1 MYISVLSVIIVN
13 FNKLFVYKKLIYFYE
28 IITIFIVLSVKN

>member
-1 MYISVLSVIIVN
+1 MYISMLGVWIVN

-28 IITIFIVLSVKN
+28 IIAIFIVLSVKS